1 VVRYMRL
8 AYRGV
13 IWLFVAC
20 VVVQVFLAGL
30 GVFAGDDKFE
40 FHRNFGYTFGW
51 LALLLPL
58 LALAGRLGARAIWLS
73 FGVTLLFI
81 LQSVLVGLRAEM
93 PYLAALHPVNALAI
107 FWLSLTLAR
116 GSRQFAAAPP
126 PSTASM
132 Q

>member
-1 VVRYMRL
+1 MIRYARL
-8 AYRGV
+8 TYRGV

-30 GVFAGDDKFE
+30 GVFAGKENFDL
-40 FHRNFGYTFGW
+40 HRNFGYTFGW

-58 LALAGRLGARAIWLS
+58 LALAGRLGARPTWLS

-81 LQSVLVGLRAEM
+81 LQSVLAGLRADM

-116 GSRQFAAAPP
+116 GSRQFAAAPASAP
-126 PSTASM
+126 SM

>member
-1 VVRYMRL
+1 MVVRYARL

-30 GVFAGDDKFE
+30 GVFAAEDKFE
-40 FHRNFGYTFGW
+40 LHRNFGYTFGW

-58 LALAGRLGARAIWLS
+58 LAWAGRLGRRTIGLS
-73 FGVTLLFI
+73 FLVLVLFI
-81 LQSVLVGLRAEM
+81 LQSVLVALRTDM

-107 FWLSLTLAR
+107 FWLSLSLAR
-116 GSRQFAAAPP
+116 GSRRFAAGA
-126 PSTASM
+126 SNATSM

>member
-1 VVRYMRL
+1 MVRYARL

-30 GVFAGDDKFE
+30 GVFAGQDKFE

-51 LALLLPL
+51 LALFLPL
-58 LALAGRLGARAIWLS
+58 LAWAGRLGGRVILLS
-73 FGVTLLFI
+73 LGIVLLFI
-81 LQSVLVGLRAEM
+81 LQSVLVGLRTDM

-116 GSRQFAAAPP
+116 GSRQFAAAP
-126 PSTASM
+126 SGATA
-132 Q
+132 

>member
-1 VVRYMRL
+1 MVRYARL

-30 GVFAGDDKFE
+30 GVFAPEDKFE

-58 LALAGRLGARAIWLS
+58 LAWVGRLSRRTIGLS
-73 FGVTLLFI
+73 FLVIVLFI
-81 LQSVLVGLRAEM
+81 LQSVFVALRTDM

-107 FWLSLTLAR
+107 FWLSLSLAR
-116 GSRQFAAAPP
+116 GSRRSAEDPAT
-126 PSTASM
+126 TATVR
-132 Q
+132 

>member
-1 VVRYMRL
+1 MVRYARL

-30 GVFAGDDKFE
+30 GVFSAEDKFE

-58 LALAGRLGARAIWLS
+58 LAWVGRLGRRTIGLS
-73 FGVTLLFI
+73 FLVTVLFI
-81 LQSVLVGLRAEM
+81 LQSVFVALRTDM

-107 FWLSLTLAR
+107 FWLSLSLAR
-116 GSRQFAAAPP
+116 GSRQLAADPAT
-126 PSTASM
+126 TASI

>member
-1 VVRYMRL
+1 MVRYARV

-30 GVFAGDDKFE
+30 GVFAGTENFE
-40 FHRNFGYTFGW
+40 LHRGFGYTFFW
-51 LALLLPL
+51 LAILLPL
-58 LALAGRLGARAIWLS
+58 LAWAGRLGRRTIWLG
-73 FGVTLLFI
+73 FAVTVLFI
-81 LQSVLVGLRAEM
+81 LQSVFVALRADM

-107 FWLSLTLAR
+107 FWLSLSLAR
-116 GSRQFAAAPP
+116 GSRQFAANPAT
-126 PSTASM
+126 TAST